1 MSRDNLRKLKL
12 THFFRSSNQQ
22 KIMKKNN
29 NIQNNIQSENIING
43 SQHIQLGGTA
53 TYNNSNTFFFAPD
66 NNVRGRVDSFRRRG
80 IAQQLTDGTFD
91 FVALPKPKSM
101 STLIRKLPHGRVSR
115 TADGAIQLT
124 LKVYCDEGVNIGE
137 ALADEAAEASEAVVD
152 YQLKR

>member
-29 NIQNNIQSENIING
+29 NIQSENMING

-124 LKVYCDEGVNIGE
+124 LKVYCDEEVNIGD
-137 ALADEAAEASEAVVD
+137 ALANEAAEASEAVVD

>member
-29 NIQNNIQSENIING
+29 NIQSENMING

-124 LKVYCDEGVNIGE
+124 LKVYCDEGVNIAE
-137 ALADEAAEASEAVVD
+137 ALASEAADASNAVVE

>member
-29 NIQNNIQSENIING
+29 NIQSENMING

-91 FVALPKPKSM
+91 FVALPKPKTM

-137 ALADEAAEASEAVVD
+137 ALAVEAAEASEAVVD

>member
-29 NIQNNIQSENIING
+29 NIQNNIQSENMING

-80 IAQQLTDGTFD
+80 IAQ
-91 FVALPKPKSM
+91 
-101 STLIRKLPHGRVSR
+101 
-115 TADGAIQLT
+115 
-124 LKVYCDEGVNIGE
+124 
-137 ALADEAAEASEAVVD
+137 
-152 YQLKR
+152 

>member
-29 NIQNNIQSENIING
+29 NIQSENMING

-91 FVALPKPKSM
+91 FVALPKPKTM

-115 TADGAIQLT
+115 TVDGAIQLT

-137 ALADEAAEASEAVVD
+137 ALAVEAAEASEAVVD

>member
-29 NIQNNIQSENIING
+29 NIQSGNMVNG

-137 ALADEAAEASEAVVD
+137 ALAVEAAEASEAVVD

>member
-29 NIQNNIQSENIING
+29 NIQSENMING

-124 LKVYCDEGVNIGE
+124 LKVFCYEGVNIAE
-137 ALADEAAEASEAVVD
+137 ALASEAAEASEAVVD

>member
-29 NIQNNIQSENIING
+29 NIQSENMING

-137 ALADEAAEASEAVVD
+137 ALAVEAAEASEAVVD